1 MQTLETLE
9 KHTDTYEYFLRHLSD
24 QISSKFMENVT
35 AEADLI
41 AHLHR
46 KITAK

>member
-1 MQTLETLE
+1 MQTLEQ
-9 KHTDTYEYFLRHLSD
+9 KHTDTHRNFFRHLSD